1 MKYFFYLYILFILA
15 IGFVPV
21 FGSIDKAA
29 VQWVYLSV
37 LLLIGFVFLFF
48 KKDITIQYHQDIISI
63 RLYFIFILLAIFS
76 LLYTNNVINSI
87 HELSHLFTLLVL
99 LIFVVNIFFTNNFK
113 FHYIALIFLIVAFF
127 ESLYSLSPLFYSI
140 YKDGFLFTKASSIN
154 VDIFKGVAGNRN
166 ITTASLIVKAPFAF
180 YLMYHYSGLKRVL
193 LLICSVF
200 ILLPVFLITS
210 RAALVSLSFL
220 FLFNFLLFIK
230 PSFFKV
236 NYLSGISVFFSF
248 LISYLLSVFI
258 LPSENSNSLERIS
271 GIEISNES
279 SSNRFELWSNALDHI
294 SNNLFISSGIGN
306 WKIDSAA
313 YWGSLGADYLV
324 PYHAHNDFL
333 HYAAELGIIGGLIY
347 LFIFLSLFY
356 LCFLFF
362 KKSLLISFTIFSSLF
377 AYFID
382 SSLNFPYDRP
392 VMQVTFIILIALT
405 CFHYKVYKDA
415 K

>member
-1 MKYFFYLYILFILA
+1 MKYFFYFFLLSILA
-15 IGFVPV
+15 IGFVPIL
-21 FGSIDKAA
+21 GSIDKAA
-29 VQWVYLSV
+29 VQWVYLSI
-37 LLLIGFVFLFF
+37 LLLIGFTFLFL
-48 KKDITIQYHQDIISI
+48 KKDIIIHFHQDIISL
-63 RLYFIFILLAIFS
+63 RLYFIFILLAVAS
-76 LLYTNNVINSI
+76 LLFTNNIINSI

-99 LIFVVNIFFTNNFK
+99 LIFVVNIFFTINLK
-113 FHYIALIFLIVAFF
+113 FHYIALIFFIVAFF
-127 ESLYSLSPLFYSI
+127 ESLDSLSPLLYSI

-180 YLMYHYSGLKRVL
+180 YLIYYYSGFKRL
-193 LLICSVF
+193 FFAICAVF

-220 FLFNFLLFIK
+220 FLFNLLLSIK
-230 PSFFKV
+230 SSFFKA
-236 NYLSGISVFFSF
+236 NYLSTLSIFFSF

-258 LPSENSNSLERIS
+258 LPSENSNGLARIS

-279 SSNRFELWSNALDHI
+279 SSNRFELWINALDHI
-294 SNNLFISSGIGN
+294 SNNVFFGSGIGN

-333 HYAAELGIIGGLIY
+333 HYAAELGVLGGILY

-382 SSLNFPYDRP
+382 SFLNFPYDRP
-392 VMQVTFIILIALT
+392 IMQVTFIILIALT
-405 CFHYKVYKDA
+405 SFHYKKYIDA

>member
-1 MKYFFYLYILFILA
+1 MKYFFYFFLLSILA
-15 IGFVPV
+15 IGFVPI

-29 VQWVYLSV
+29 VQWVYLSI
-37 LLLIGFVFLFF
+37 LLLLGFTFLFF
-48 KKDITIQYHQDIISI
+48 KKDVIIYFHQDIISL
-63 RLYFIFILLAIFS
+63 RLYFSFILLAVVS
-76 LLYTNNVINSI
+76 LLFTNNIINSI

-99 LIFVVNIFFTNNFK
+99 LIFVVNIFFTLNLK
-113 FHYIALIFLIVAFF
+113 FHCIALLFLIVAFF
-127 ESLYSLSPLFYSI
+127 ESLDSLSPLFYSI

-180 YLMYHYSGLKRVL
+180 YLIYYYSGFKRL
-193 LLICSVF
+193 LLSICVVF

-220 FLFNFLLFIK
+220 FLFNILITTK
-230 PSFFKV
+230 ASFFKL
-236 NYLSGISVFFSF
+236 NYFSSLFVFFSF

-258 LPSENSNSLERIS
+258 LPSKNSNGLERIS

-333 HYAAELGIIGGLIY
+333 HYAAELGVIGGFLY

-362 KKSLLISFTIFSSLF
+362 KKFALISFTIFSSLF
-377 AYFID
+377 TYFID

-405 CFHYKVYKDA
+405 SFHYKTFKDA